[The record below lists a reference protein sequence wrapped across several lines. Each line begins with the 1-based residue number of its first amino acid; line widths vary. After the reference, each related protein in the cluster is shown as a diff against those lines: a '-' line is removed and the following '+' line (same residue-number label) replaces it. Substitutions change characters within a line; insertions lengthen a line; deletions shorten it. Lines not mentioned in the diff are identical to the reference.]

1 MSDILDK
8 AFSFFKTAIKKYDE
22 GNIDEALSDIDWG
35 CEALEDY
42 EPDDHTISD
51 DTEVVG
57 ENYNFGKTYNVLK
70 ENSEKLYQTKSGRRT
85 LVNAIKLIKENEL
98 LKTQFDVYKAFE
110 GMSSNVD
117 IDTYLNE
124 AIQYVPELNKGELQR
139 ANEKLYNVLKE
150 GNVDFNVKINDGL
163 KNLYESIE
171 FIMTNSK
178 NIRNIDRFQLA
189 ENVIK
194 EHIQNNISNNQSSR
208 RENIDEV
215 YNKNIKMFES
225 KYNNELTD
233 AEIKFLSEMTKPDV
247 NHKEYFNKKKD
258 DLLKQ
263 LKKTINESD
272 NDDDRSSW
280 NTIYETIDNLE
291 FNKNTVIEQIAK
303 IIEVEN
309 KLND

>member
-8 AFSFFKTAIKKYDE
+8 AFSFFKTAVKKYDE

-42 EPDDHTISD
+42 EADDYKISD
-51 DTEVVG
+51 DTEVIG

-85 LVNAIKLIKENEL
+85 LANAIKLIKENKL

-117 IDTYLNE
+117 IDAYLNE
-124 AIQYVPELNKGELQR
+124 AIQYVPELNKGELQQ
-139 ANEKLYNVLKE
+139 ANKKLYNVLKE
-150 GNVDFNVKINDGL
+150 GKVDFNVKINNEL

-178 NIRNIDRFQLA
+178 NIRNIDKFQLA
-189 ENVIK
+189 ESIIK
-194 EHIQNNISNNQSSR
+194 EHIQNNINNSQNSESK
-208 RENIDEV
+208 NIDEV

-225 KYNNELTD
+225 KYSNELTD

-258 DLLKQ
+258 GLLKQ

-272 NDDDRSSW
+272 SDDDRESW
-280 NTIYETIDNLE
+280 NTIYETVNNLE
-291 FNKNTVIEQIAK
+291 FNKNNVIEQIAK